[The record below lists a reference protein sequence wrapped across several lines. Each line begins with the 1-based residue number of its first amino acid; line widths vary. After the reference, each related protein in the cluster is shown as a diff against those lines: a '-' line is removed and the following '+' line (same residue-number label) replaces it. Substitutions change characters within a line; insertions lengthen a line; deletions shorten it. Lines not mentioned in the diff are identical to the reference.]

1 MHIIVCATLPPP
13 HTFPTPSLPQDA
25 VVGRLSDPKAE
36 VRTIA
41 CATLAG
47 MIKGMGDAETTEL
60 RGAALANARLRLQQP
75 GGASAASRGVKRG
88 GGGGG
93 GGGGVTVAAP
103 AQPTDAAETLLQKHA
118 AVLVGGRVYDPRGG
132 MRECSSEGVQR
143 KGCKY
148 RECVCVFSHPL
159 PTTSGLP
166 THIPTLA

>member
-1 MHIIVCATLPPP
+1 M
-13 HTFPTPSLPQDA
+13 
-25 VVGRLSDPKAE
+25 
-36 VRTIA
+36 RTIA

-47 MIKGMGDAETTEL
+47 MIKGMGDAETAEL

-118 AVLVGGRVYDPRGG
+118 AVLVGGWVYDPRGVAG
-132 MRECSSEGVQR
+132 M
-143 KGCKY
+143 
-148 RECVCVFSHPL
+148 
-159 PTTSGLP
+159 
-166 THIPTLA
+166 